1 MSPQSTLELCRG
13 SCYVVER
20 VDFKR
25 ARKYAWP
32 PSQLSQTENL
42 SVHVVLAT
50 ERWSEC
56 RRTSRLHSKVE
67 ASEGPGFRTMV
78 LGAVAQNHRGQF

>member
-1 MSPQSTLELCRG
+1 M
-13 SCYVVER
+13 VER

-25 ARKYAWP
+25 ARKHAWP
-32 PSQLSQTENL
+32 PSQLSLTENL

-56 RRTSRLHSKVE
+56 RRASRLHSKAE
-67 ASEGPGFRTMV
+67 ASEGPGVQDHGARCSSAESQRSV
-78 LGAVAQNHRGQF
+78 LT